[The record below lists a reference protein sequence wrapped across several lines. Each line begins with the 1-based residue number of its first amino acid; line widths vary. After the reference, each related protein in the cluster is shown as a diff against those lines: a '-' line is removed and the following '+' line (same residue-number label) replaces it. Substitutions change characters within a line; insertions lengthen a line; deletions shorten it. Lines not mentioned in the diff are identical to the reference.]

1 MKTQI
6 REGIQ
11 NEMCVER
18 VCERISAASP
28 TPQTHRGETICT
40 ATLRLFLL
48 TTIITKKIPYS
59 SFGMYT
65 HHTNTHTH
73 THGQTQKFVEYQNEN
88 RETIFASS
96 W

>member
-1 MKTQI
+1 MLLVWEYDVDFDDYIILSVTVAVVLCMKTQI

-48 TTIITKKIPYS
+48 TTIITKKIP
-59 SFGMYT
+59 
-65 HHTNTHTH
+65 
-73 THGQTQKFVEYQNEN
+73 
-88 RETIFASS
+88 
-96 W
+96 